1 MIWGEVEMGNCKN
14 GSIKFGEEYSWGNVK
29 MGQEIVEKM
38 IIWGD
43 A

>member
-1 MIWGEVEMGNCKN
+1 MTIPFTNPLKTHFVIGEVH
-14 GSIKFGEEYSWGNVK
+14 SWGTAK